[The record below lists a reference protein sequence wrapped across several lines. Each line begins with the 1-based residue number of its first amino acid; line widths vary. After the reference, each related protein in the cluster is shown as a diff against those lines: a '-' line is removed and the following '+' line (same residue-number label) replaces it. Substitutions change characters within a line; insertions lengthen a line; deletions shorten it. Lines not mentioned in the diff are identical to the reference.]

1 MATVGNLFVN
11 IKGNT
16 RGLDVSLKQAK
27 SKLSKFQQFAGGFA
41 AIRKHREARS
51 KLDVML
57 AQRRDIASR
66 LYKGDAS
73 AFEQAPGIGAAI
85 RKQRPAIAA
94 AGKAADAARM
104 GMFVGAAFATLGVT
118 AAAAGY
124 IIREASK
131 VQKTTEQDFETFTAA
146 GAMGRVRKLM
156 DRIEYV
162 QRPEVQREQAD
173 IQEMERYQLRR
184 ERDVYG
190 EEGAFFR
197 GFGID
202 MRQMGTDIV
211 GAVTGRNSTLTGGF

>member
-16 RGLDVSLKQAK
+16 RGLDVSLKQAR
-27 SKLSKFQQFAGGFA
+27 SKLSRFQEFAGGFS
-41 AIRKHREARS
+41 AISKHREERR
-51 KLDVML
+51 KLDMMRIQ
-57 AQRRDIASR
+57 ARGMKITPGEPGSWRRAEAMGSALSR
-66 LYKGDAS
+66 QKGKV
-73 AFEQAPGIGAAI
+73 GAAGG
-85 RKQRPAIAA
+85 AA
-94 AGKAADAARM
+94 SAARM

-124 IIREASK
+124 LIREAGK
-131 VQKTTEQDFETFTAA
+131 VQATTEQDFETYTAA

-162 QRPEVQREQAD
+162 NRPEVQESQALTQELERE
-173 IQEMERYQLRR
+173 QLRR

-190 EEGAFFR
+190 EGGNFMR
-197 GFGID
+197 NFGID
-202 MRQMGTDIV
+202 MRQMGTDIA